1 MMKTANVNVI
11 RKGQSDRFVVAA
23 EVANPLIEPKLVM
36 QWFET
41 GKDYPKLEARW
52 VYETEMNR

>member
-1 MMKTANVNVI
+1 MMKTTKSSAI
-11 RKGQSDRFVVAA
+11 RDDRFVVAA
-23 EVANPLIEPKLVM
+23 EVTNPLVEPKLVM

-52 VYETEMNR
+52 VYEYELAR

>member
-1 MMKTANVNVI
+1 MMKTAQSSTI
-11 RKGQSDRFVVAA
+11 RKDQFMVAA
-23 EVANPLIEPKLVM
+23 EVANPLVQPKRVM

-52 VYETEMNR
+52 VYETELNR

>member
-1 MMKTANVNVI
+1 MMKTTKSSAI
-11 RKGQSDRFVVAA
+11 RNAQFVVAA
-23 EVANPLIEPKLVM
+23 EVTNPLVEPKLVM

-52 VYETEMNR
+52 VHETEMNR

>member
-1 MMKTANVNVI
+1 MKTTQSSTI
-11 RKGQSDRFVVAA
+11 RSDQFVVAA
-23 EVANPLIEPKLVM
+23 EVANPLVQPKLVM

-52 VYETEMNR
+52 VYEYELAH

>member
-1 MMKTANVNVI
+1 MMKTT
-11 RKGQSDRFVVAA
+11 QSGTTRGNQFVVAA
-23 EVANPLIEPKLVM
+23 EVANPLVQPKLVM

-52 VYETEMNR
+52 VYERDQNPRK

>member
-1 MMKTANVNVI
+1 MMKTAQSSTI
-11 RKGQSDRFVVAA
+11 RNDQFMVAA
-23 EVANPLIEPKLVM
+23 EVANPLVQPKLVM

-52 VYETEMNR
+52 VYETDLNR

>member
-1 MMKTANVNVI
+1 MMKTTKSNTI
-11 RKGQSDRFVVAA
+11 RNAQFVVAA
-23 EVANPLIEPKLVM
+23 EVKNPLVEPKLVM

-52 VYETEMNR
+52 VYEYELAR